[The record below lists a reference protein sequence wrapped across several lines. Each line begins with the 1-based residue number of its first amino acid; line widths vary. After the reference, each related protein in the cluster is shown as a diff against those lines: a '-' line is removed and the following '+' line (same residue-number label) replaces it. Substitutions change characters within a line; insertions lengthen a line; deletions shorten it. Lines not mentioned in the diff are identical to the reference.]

1 MSNKNTDTLIT
12 ALAADLAPVRRLS
25 QPGKRLTVWVLVAF
39 PLSLLLGALVEG
51 QNIML
56 AFDRISDPR
65 LVAELAAILATA
77 LTAGYAALSSAQ
89 PGRSPH
95 MWVLPVV
102 PFIVWLGL
110 VGESCFTLWVKIGDQ
125 INFAPEWVC
134 VPSVM
139 ATGAV
144 PTLVIVLMI
153 KRGTILNAPLT
164 AMLATLAA
172 AALGAV
178 GLRLFHQ
185 PDAVVLVF
193 LWQLIATIGLFVCS
207 GITAAYM
214 QHRAA

>member
-1 MSNKNTDTLIT
+1 MSNKNTDTLIK

-102 PFIVWLGL
+102 PFLVWLGL